1 MKRMLWL
8 MIALLLSGIIIFLVV
23 YYQKPIEVR
32 RDLDDILARI
42 VNFVY
47 IITIIAIIFLVIRE
61 NSAPIN
67 TIAWIQVLIFLP
79 IIGIILYVFFGINYR
94 KRKMFNRKASKD
106 FLELETL
113 TQFKE
118 SVATPQKLYETNI
131 SPAQRRMSQLMY
143 NNNKALL
150 TYHNQA
156 ELFTDG
162 SSTISAL
169 FEDLKQ
175 AQKNIHL
182 EYFSI
187 MPDEVGRQL
196 QAILIEKAKSGVQVR
211 LICDAVGSW
220 RLPASFF
227 RKLRSVG
234 VQVYEFLPVK
244 LPFLSSKLNY
254 RNHRKICVIDG
265 SIGYIGGVNLGRKYL
280 GKHKF
285 YRYWRDTHVRLIGD
299 AVYSL
304 QKVFLT
310 DWSFI
315 TGKLDYQAEF
325 FPPHDV
331 ENLLPVQIIS
341 SGPDSDWETIMQA
354 YFAAISRASNYI
366 YVATPYF
373 MLNESMLTALKTAAL
388 SGVDVRLI
396 LPAKNDYR
404 IIYYGSRSYYE
415 ELLRSGIRIYEYT
428 KGFIHAK
435 VLLTDDVF
443 LSIGSAN
450 MDIRSFKHNF
460 EVNCIMYDD
469 KYAQEVKTHFYQ
481 DFNDSKEIILSEF
494 VKRPA
499 LNKVWE
505 SIARLFSPIL

>member
-1 MKRMLWL
+1 ML
-8 MIALLLSGIIIFLVV
+8 ALLLSGIIIFLVI
-23 YYQKPIEVR
+23 YYQKPIEAR
-32 RDLDDILARI
+32 QDIDDILARI
-42 VNFVY
+42 FNFIY
-47 IITIIAIIFLVIRE
+47 ITTIIAIIFLVIRE

-94 KRKMFNRKASKD
+94 KRKIFNRKAIKD
-106 FLELETL
+106 FHELETL

-118 SVATPQKLYETNI
+118 SVTTPQRLYETTTT
-131 SPAQRRMSQLMY
+131 PAQQRMSQLMY

-150 TYHNQA
+150 TYHN
-156 ELFTDG
+156 EGKLYTDG
-162 SSTISAL
+162 RSTISAL

-175 AQKNIHL
+175 AKKHIHL

-187 MPDEVGRQL
+187 MPDEVGKQL
-196 QAILIEKAKSGVQVR
+196 QSILLDRAQEGVKVKI
-211 LICDAVGSW
+211 ICDAVGSW

-227 RKLRSVG
+227 RRLRSVG
-234 VQVYEFLPVK
+234 IEIYEFLPVK
-244 LPFLSSKLNY
+244 LPFLSSKLNF
-254 RNHRKICVIDG
+254 RNHRKIAVIDG
-265 SIGYIGGVNLGRKYL
+265 QIGYIGGVNLGKKYL

-285 YRYWRDTHVRLIGD
+285 YGFWRDTHVRLTGD
-299 AVYSL
+299 GVYSL
-304 QKVFLT
+304 QKLFLT

-315 TGKLDYQAEF
+315 TGKLVYHADF
-325 FPPHDV
+325 FPPH
-331 ENLLPVQIIS
+331 EINNLLPVQILS
-341 SGPDSDWETIMQA
+341 SGPDSDWESIMQA

-366 YVATPYF
+366 YIATPYF

-388 SGVDVRLI
+388 SGVDVRLV

-404 IIYYGSRSYYE
+404 VIYYGSRSYYE

-435 VLLTDDVF
+435 VLLADDLF

-450 MDIRSFKHNF
+450 MDIRSFKQNF
-460 EVNCIMYDD
+460 EVNCIMYDN

-481 DFNDSKEIILSEF
+481 DFKDSREIILPEF
-494 VKRPA
+494 LDRPA
-499 LNKVWE
+499 LHKVWE
-505 SIARLFSPIL
+505 SISRLFSPIL